1 MLCVQKLFSFV
12 LGWVVQI
19 LRSSPDARNKTL
31 CLKYWHMDRSK
42 VIKGCSGEIIRQKAI
57 IIRFYV
63 LPKKHTAPNRYF
75 FCSHI
80 FPSLFFLPTA
90 LMEVYSDFFV
100 YESGVYHRTNVINP
114 QETGFHSVKVIGW
127 GQENG
132 IPYWV
137 NNALI
142 SLALSTIKF

>member
-1 MLCVQKLFSFV
+1 
-12 LGWVVQI
+12 
-19 LRSSPDARNKTL
+19 
-31 CLKYWHMDRSK
+31 MDRSK

-63 LPKKHTAPNRYF
+63 LPKNILLLIVTF
-75 FCSHI
+75 FVPT
-80 FPSLFFLPTA
+80 FSLPFFFLPTA

-142 SLALSTIKF
+142 SLALSTIKL